1 MVPYYDSLWDNDGFY
16 VLKKKDSNGRRSK
29 KRAHV
34 PLRISGVNEYSEE
47 YIAFE
52 RERSDMLEDYDRYS
66 DFIKKTE
73 QVIRLDDRYTRYIS
87 KLKKNGLDRCAIMG
101 NMPDA
106 GSKLKVE
113 MHHGPIFNLFDLCDI
128 VLKASLLRG
137 EDDITSFDISDRI
150 LTEHEND
157 HIMIVMLSK
166 PVHMGGAHNKRSHKS
181 IFIDI
186 TATFGRLDRFID
198 NWGDGME
205 EEHFTY
211 IRKYC
216 EACRAAQGHS
226 LDQGLFDVADRLAS
240 YK

>member
-1 MVPYYDSLWDNDGFY
+1 MVYNSLWDDDGFY
-16 VLKKKDSNGRRSK
+16 ILKRKNTKKKKGY
-29 KRAHV
+29 V
-34 PLRISGVNEYSEE
+34 PLRVYGTGDSADE
-47 YIAFE
+47 YISFE
-52 RERSDMLEDYDRYS
+52 CEKEDILSDYDLYS
-66 DFIKKTE
+66 HFIKKTE
-73 QVIRLDDRYTRYIS
+73 QVIRLDDRYTNYIA

-137 EDDITSFDISDRI
+137 ETDITSFDISDRI
-150 LTEHEND
+150 LREHEKD

-166 PVHMGGAHNKRSHKS
+166 PVHMGGAHNKKSHKS

-186 TATFGRLDRFID
+186 SATFGKLDKFID
-198 NWGDGME
+198 EWGDGME

-216 EACRAAQGHS
+216 DACRAAQGHS
-226 LDQGLFDVADRLAS
+226 LDQGLFDVAESLAS